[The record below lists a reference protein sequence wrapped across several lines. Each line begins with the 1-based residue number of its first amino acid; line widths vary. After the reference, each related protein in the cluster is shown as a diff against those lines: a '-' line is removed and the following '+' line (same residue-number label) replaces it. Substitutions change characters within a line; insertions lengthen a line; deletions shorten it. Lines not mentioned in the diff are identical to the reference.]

1 MRLLAST
8 DIALRLLMRLAA
20 EPGRVRTAEELSAE
34 VGAPRN
40 HLHKI
45 IQDLA
50 GAGLARTLRGARGGV
65 LLARPAAEIRI
76 GEVVRLLEEGQALVE
91 CFRPDGGA
99 CCLSADCRLRG
110 VLARGR
116 AAFLAELDAATLA
129 DCLPGSLVGLRSLYV
144 VGDSPS

>member
-1 MRLLAST
+1 LRLLSST
-8 DIALRLLMRLAA
+8 DVALRLLMRLAA

-50 GAGLARTLRGARGGV
+50 GAGLVRTLRGARGGV
-65 LLARPAAEIRI
+65 VLARPAAEIRI
-76 GEVVRLLEEGQALVE
+76 GEVVRRLEEGQALVE

-99 CCLSADCRLRG
+99 CCLSPECRLRG

-116 AAFLAELDAATLA
+116 AAFLAELDGATLA
-129 DCLPGSLVGLRSLYV
+129 DCLPVSASLFHSHM
-144 VGDSPS
+144 